1 MPGPML
7 KDYRA
12 YLFDRDGNVFA
23 IETFRATDDAFALLK
38 SKQISSGGGFELW
51 RSGDW
56 IARLDAE
63 GKPWDRPGCTCG
75 ESALN
80 GLYKVEVAGG
90 ELQITATVSL
100 LNGVI
105 RGGQETYAMTGR
117 YRRNGDALSGVVLGR
132 RHSPQRLGYVFPH
145 DELRLQLEAW
155 VFADHMAGSAVAAE
169 LDARFDVFMTRLG
182 N

>member
-1 MPGPML
+1 ML

-51 RSGDW
+51 RCGDW
-56 IARLDAE
+56 IARIDAE
-63 GKPWDRPGCTCG
+63 GQAWEAPSCTPS
-75 ESALN
+75 ESELN
-80 GLYKVEVAGG
+80 GLYKVLVTGG
-90 ELQITATVSL
+90 ELQTTATVSL
-100 LNGVI
+100 VDGVI
-105 RGGQETYAMTGR
+105 RGGQETYAITGR

-132 RHSPQRLGYVFPH
+132 RHSPQHHGYVFPY
-145 DELRLQLEAW
+145 DVLRLQLEGW
-155 VFADHMAGSAVAAE
+155 VFADHISGAAAAAE
-169 LDARFDVFMTRLG
+169 LDVRFDIHMARLG